1 MVKITVSTSQECFFA
16 FWRITLKS
24 TWHLHSNQKI
34 LPSSCKKEV
43 FLQLIS
49 LTEHPNITG
58 PPGEFI
64 RKLQITP
71 LKKEIHVP
79 NLYCL
84 DSMLIFPGCILSPRE
99 KNGMMFQTLQLPPQ
113 KITKWWT
120 EKLFCCCWFFSNP
133 CVVILTIS
141 WNSSTY
147 RGETTPVTRL
157 QGHL

>member
-99 KNGMMFQTLQLPPQ
+99 K
-113 KITKWWT
+113 KWDDV
-120 EKLFCCCWFFSNP
+120 S
-133 CVVILTIS
+133 
-141 WNSSTY
+141 NSSTSPAKNNKMMD
-147 RGETTPVTRL
+147 RKTLLLLLVFFEPL
-157 QGHL
+157 CCHINH